1 MSGARAPAL
10 QTQAPPPRTQTSSP
24 LESDD
29 ILADHA
35 HESRR
40 EHAEDESEC
49 VVIWT
54 ILLPGYFAAISALAL
69 SMSRHD
75 KQ

>member
-1 MSGARAPAL
+1 
-10 QTQAPPPRTQTSSP
+10 